1 MPESNQFS
9 APLSP
14 SPSSPTASADPML
27 PPRLVVTDLDGS
39 LLDHHTYDFSP
50 AAPWLARLKQM
61 GVPVIPVTSKTRAEL
76 IPLREAL
83 GLTATPFIAENG
95 AVIGLPPGWCH
106 ARLDRP
112 GGGRDGVVIKHP
124 GVDIG
129 FIRARL
135 KVWRERLNVQ
145 FTRMG
150 ELSVKDVMELTG
162 LDEPRTR
169 DARQRE
175 GSEPLLWQDSD
186 TALETFRAAL
196 EGDGLQLTQGG
207 RFWHVMGRAADKGSA
222 VEWLVKRFTALRGRT
237 PLSLGLGDGP
247 NDISMLEAVDQ
258 AVVIRGC
265 HDLVVEPRNSALY
278 RTEATGPTGWAE
290 GVAHW
295 WGRDERRLATA
306 EKGDAVV
313 GEPFFNQEQF
323 DESREASA

>member
-1 MPESNQFS
+1 MPES
-9 APLSP
+9 ARLSP
-14 SPSSPTASADPML
+14 STLSAASTPSVDPAL
-27 PPRLVVTDLDGS
+27 QPRLIVTDLDGS
-39 LLDHHTYDFSP
+39 LLDHHSYDFSP

-112 GGGRDGVVIKHP
+112 GSGRDGVVIKHP

-135 KVWRERLNVQ
+135 KVWRERLNIR

-150 ELSVKDVMELTG
+150 ELSVPEVMELTG
-162 LDEPRTR
+162 LDAVRAR

-175 GSEPLLWQDSD
+175 GSEPLLWHDSEV
-186 TALETFRAAL
+186 ALASFRAAL

-207 RFWHVMGRAADKGSA
+207 RFWHVMGLSADKGSA

-237 PLSLGLGDGP
+237 PISLGLGDGP
-247 NDISMLEAVDQ
+247 NDITMLEAVDQ

-265 HDLVVEPRNSALY
+265 HELAVEPHNASLY
-278 RTEATGPTGWAE
+278 RTDATGPTGWAE
-290 GVAHW
+290 GVAYW
-295 WGRDERRLATA
+295 WGRDDRRLATA
-306 EKGDAVV
+306 EKGATVFS
-313 GEPFFNQEQF
+313 G
-323 DESREASA
+323 SSSLSTAL

>member
-1 MPESNQFS
+1 MPESTH
-9 APLSP
+9 LSVPP
-14 SPSSPTASADPML
+14 SPQTAADPAL
-27 PPRLVVTDLDGS
+27 QPRLVVTDLDGS
-39 LLDHHTYDFSP
+39 LLDHSSYDFSP

-112 GGGRDGVVIKHP
+112 GSGRDGVVIKHP

-135 KVWRERLNVQ
+135 KVWRERLGIR

-150 ELSVKDVMELTG
+150 EMSVQEVMELTG
-162 LDEPRTR
+162 LDEARAR
-169 DARQRE
+169 NARQRE
-175 GSEPLLWQDSD
+175 GSEPLIWHDSD
-186 TALETFRAAL
+186 AALASFRAAL
-196 EGDGLQLTQGG
+196 EGDGLELTQGG
-207 RFWHVMGRAADKGSA
+207 RFWHVMGHSADKGNA
-222 VEWLVKRFTALRGRT
+222 VEWLIKRFTALRGRS

-247 NDISMLEAVDQ
+247 NDITMLDSVDH

-265 HDLVVEPRNSALY
+265 HDLVVEPNNASLY
-278 RTEATGPTGWAE
+278 RTNATGPAGWAE
-290 GVAHW
+290 GVAYW
-295 WGRDERRLATA
+295 WGRDDRRLEAA
-306 EKGDAVV
+306 EMRDAVV
-313 GEPFFNQEQF
+313 
-323 DESREASA
+323 A

>member
-1 MPESNQFS
+1 MPESAQS
-9 APLSP
+9 TP
-14 SPSSPTASADPML
+14 SVDPAL
-27 PPRLVVTDLDGS
+27 QPRLVVTDLDGS
-39 LLDHHTYDFSP
+39 LLDHHSYDFSP

-112 GGGRDGVVIKHP
+112 GSGPDGVVIKHP

-135 KVWRERLNVQ
+135 KVWRERLGIR

-150 ELSVKDVMELTG
+150 EMSVAEVMELTG
-162 LDEPRTR
+162 LDAVRAR

-175 GSEPLLWQDSD
+175 GSEPLLWQDSEA
-186 TALETFRAAL
+186 ALETFRTAL

-207 RFWHVMGRAADKGSA
+207 RFWHVMGRSADKGSA
-222 VEWLVKRFTALRGRT
+222 VEWLVKRFTALRGRA

-247 NDISMLEAVDQ
+247 NDITMLEAVDQ

-265 HDLVVEPRNSALY
+265 HDLAVEPSNASIY
-278 RTEATGPTGWAE
+278 RTDATGPTGWAE
-290 GVAHW
+290 GVAYW
-295 WGRDERRLATA
+295 WGRDDRRLATA
-306 EKGDAVV
+306 EKGDVAVL
-313 GEPFFNQEQF
+313 
-323 DESREASA
+323 

>member
-1 MPESNQFS
+1 MPESAQS
-9 APLSP
+9 TP
-14 SPSSPTASADPML
+14 SVDPAL
-27 PPRLVVTDLDGS
+27 QPRLVVTDLDGS
-39 LLDHHTYDFSP
+39 LLDHHSYDFSP

-106 ARLDRP
+106 ARLDLP
-112 GGGRDGVVIKHP
+112 GSGRDGVVIKHP

-135 KVWRERLNVQ
+135 KVWRERLGIR

-150 ELSVKDVMELTG
+150 EMSVAEVMELTG
-162 LDEPRTR
+162 LDAVRAR

-175 GSEPLLWQDSD
+175 GSEPLLWQDSEA
-186 TALETFRAAL
+186 ALETFRTAL

-207 RFWHVMGRAADKGSA
+207 RFWHVMGRSADKGSA
-222 VEWLVKRFTALRGRT
+222 VEWLVKRFTALRGRA

-247 NDISMLEAVDQ
+247 NDITMLEAVDQ

-265 HDLVVEPRNSALY
+265 HDLAVEPSNASIY
-278 RTEATGPTGWAE
+278 RTDATGPTGWAE
-290 GVAHW
+290 GVAYW
-295 WGRDERRLATA
+295 WGRDDRRLATA
-306 EKGDAVV
+306 EKGDVV
-313 GEPFFNQEQF
+313 IL
-323 DESREASA
+323 